1 MSGNNATL
9 RLGLI
14 GAGPWGGNF
23 INTIDGLDGVT
34 LFRFAAAIAL
44 GMPDVDDLELGL
56 DVVRTLA
63 RLEETLIP
71 GK

>member
-1 MSGNNATL
+1 MNGINETR

-34 LFRFAAAIAL
+34 L
-44 GMPDVDDLELGL
+44 
-56 DVVRTLA
+56 A

-71 GK
+71 GE